1 MSGEPTTRQGPHPV
15 DVYVGGRVRLRRTF
29 LGYSQEKL
37 GRALGLTFQ
46 QIQKYERGLNRIS
59 SSKLYELSKFL
70 EVPVAFFFEGL
81 EEDEGVKSA
90 GSPLGP
96 PSASRQGH
104 DDSGR
109 ASGAEPADVMARRES
124 ILLVSR
130 FYNLP
135 NDAVRREI
143 LNLMKAIAD

>member
-1 MSGEPTTRQGPHPV
+1 MSEKPSKRQDAHPV
-15 DVYVGGRVRLRRTF
+15 DVYVGGRVRLRRIF

-37 GRALGLTFQ
+37 GQALGLTFQ

-59 SSKLYELSKFL
+59 SSKLYELSKLL

-81 EEDEGVKSA
+81 DDANGELAARPADRSSFGQLAENGVEE
-90 GSPLGP
+90 PT
-96 PSASRQGH
+96 
-104 DDSGR
+104 
-109 ASGAEPADVMARRES
+109 DVMARRES

-143 LNLMKAIAD
+143 LSLMKAIAG